1 MNGDGE
7 IRAIELRRL
16 HELEKQAALGGPNT
30 DPATLIEIQELRTK
44 YPNER
49 RNGGVTQRSALQ
61 SEFDFLAN
69 TVAAGL
75 VRLRSVEEAQAAAEV
90 HRAILASKID
100 ALGYGVGEIIH
111 WLKAGAAVTIAT
123 LAIVVI
129 IAIVV
134 F

>member
-44 YPNER
+44 HPHEP
-49 RNGGVTQRSALQ
+49 RNGGTGRGILQ
-61 SEFDFLAN
+61 SEFDYLAN

-90 HRAILASKID
+90 HRAVLAGKID
-100 ALGYGVGEIIH
+100 ALGYALIEIIH
-111 WLKAGAAVTIAT
+111 WLKAGAA
-123 LAIVVI
+123 LAIVTLLFVVI